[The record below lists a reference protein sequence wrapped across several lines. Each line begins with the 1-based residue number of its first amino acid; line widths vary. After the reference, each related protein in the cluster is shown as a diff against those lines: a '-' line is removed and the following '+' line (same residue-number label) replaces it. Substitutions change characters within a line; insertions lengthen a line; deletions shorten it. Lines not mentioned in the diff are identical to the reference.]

1 MHITFH
7 IAHSSFQREENIQIK
22 LIEMYNKEYVQSGK
36 VKVKKKSKMCD
47 VQKKQPG
54 GDFDPI
60 RAAGS

>member
-1 MHITFH
+1 
-7 IAHSSFQREENIQIK
+7 
-22 LIEMYNKEYVQSGK
+22 MYNQEYVQSGK